1 MADPRRTRLSRREA
15 KSAEEQLEQKA
26 PEVDFSKTDKRSEY
40 IKRKLDDILD
50 NIGKSYGKRMAD
62 ELMKRLEKT
71 IQEFNGEVVLM
82 LGKLEKQEEERLK
95 KAAIA
100 AKPPEEQQETE
111 AESEEEFAEMS
122 EFEKRLEK
130 MERKKGEEDRSEKE
144 NDSAEK
150 PKRRGL
156 FRKKK

>member
-1 MADPRRTRLSRREA
+1 MADQRRTRLSRRGE

-26 PEVDFSKTDKRSEY
+26 PEVDFSKTEKRSEY

-82 LGKLEKQEEERLK
+82 LGKLEKLEEERLK
-95 KAAIA
+95 EAITA
-100 AKPPEEQQETE
+100 AKPPEEQQETGT
-111 AESEEEFAEMS
+111 ESESEFAEMS

-130 MERKKGEEDRSEKE
+130 MEQKKEEEDRTEKE
-144 NDSAEK
+144 DDSAEK
-150 PKRRGL
+150 PKKKGF

>member
-1 MADPRRTRLSRREA
+1 MADPRRTRLSRRGG
-15 KSAEEQLEQKA
+15 KSAEEQLEQKV
-26 PEVDFSKTDKRSEY
+26 PEVDFSKTEKRSEY

-82 LGKLEKQEEERLK
+82 LGKLEKLEEERLK
-95 KAAIA
+95 EATIV

-111 AESEEEFAEMS
+111 TESEDEFAEMS
-122 EFEKRLEK
+122 EFEKRLER
-130 MERKKGEEDRSEKE
+130 MERKKEEEDKAEKE
-144 NDSAEK
+144 DDSVEK
-150 PKRRGL
+150 PKKKGF

>member
-1 MADPRRTRLSRREA
+1 MADPRRTRLSRRGE
-15 KSAEEQLEQKA
+15 KNVEEQLEQKV

-82 LGKLEKQEEERLK
+82 LGKLEKLEVERLK
-95 KAAIA
+95 EAAIA